1 MGAIILVLC
10 CIILL
15 AACVFF
21 KGPAVIDFFADVAA
35 MIACEAEKAVK
46 AALRRWRDI
55 LEG

>member
-15 AACVFF
+15 AAVVFF

-35 MIACEAEKAVK
+35 MIACEVEKAVK
-46 AALRRWRDI
+46 AALARWRDI